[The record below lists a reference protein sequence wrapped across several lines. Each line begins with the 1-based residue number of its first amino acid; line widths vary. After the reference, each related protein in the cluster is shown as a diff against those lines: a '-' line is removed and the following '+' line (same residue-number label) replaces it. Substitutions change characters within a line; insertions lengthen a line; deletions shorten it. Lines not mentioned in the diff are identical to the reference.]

1 MYRDLM
7 CGKISST
14 NEGKKV
20 KLAGWVS
27 RRRDHGQLIFIDL
40 RDKSGIM
47 QIVFNPETSQETHEK
62 AKNLRSEWVISVTGT
77 VNRRIEGAENK
88 EISTG
93 DYEMTVESMDV
104 LSKSKTPPFEISD
117 NKEVS
122 EEVRLKYRFLD
133 LRRESMQNKLNLR
146 HKVTRFI
153 WDDLSSKG
161 FTHIETPILIKST
174 PEGARDYVVPSRVN
188 NGSFY
193 ALPQSPQQM
202 KQMLMVSGCD
212 RYFQIAWCFRDED
225 LRADRQPEHTQLDL
239 EMSFVHQNDVI
250 DVVESLYIDLIKN
263 IDKAIKVD
271 SSFEKLTYS
280 EAMDRFGTDKPDMR
294 FGMELSNFTNIAQS
308 IESNVISNSLKS
320 GGILKGF
327 VAKNLSKYGRRDF
340 DRLTEK
346 VKEQGA
352 GGLIYISIPED
363 FDGEITL
370 DKTSGPLN
378 KFYSEKNFQDIRSL
392 TSAEKGDVIFM
403 IIGDEKIVNNSLSY
417 LRNYIAKENGL
428 IDDNIMKFL
437 WVTDFPLF
445 EKDDDNKWQ
454 PAHHVFS
461 SPKHEDIK
469 FLDTDPGKVNAD
481 LFDLVCNGVEL
492 GSGSIRIHDRHLQE
506 KVFDVIGYS
515 SSEVSNL
522 FGHLLDSFE
531 FGVPPHGGMGLGLD
545 RLVAMLAKEDSIREV
560 IAFPK
565 TQTASDLLFGSPDI
579 ITDEQLNELSI
590 EIIEEEEKSKKW
602 M

>member
-62 AKNLRSEWVISVTGT
+62 AKNLRSEWVFSVTGT
-77 VNRRIEGAENK
+77 VNRRIEGAENN

-93 DYEMTVESMDV
+93 DYEMSVESMDV

-122 EEVRLKYRFLD
+122 EEIRLKYRFLD

-212 RYFQIAWCFRDED
+212 RYFQIARCFRDED

-250 DVVESLYIDLIKN
+250 DVVETLYIDLIKN

-363 FDGEITL
+363 FDGEISL

-378 KFYSEKNFQDIRSL
+378 KFYSEKNFQDIRNL

-403 IIGDEKIVNNSLSY
+403 IIGDEKIVNNSLSF
-417 LRNYIAKENGL
+417 LRNYIAKENRL

-445 EKDDDNKWQ
+445 EKDDENKWQ

-461 SPKHEDIK
+461 SPKLEDIK

-565 TQTASDLLFGSPDI
+565 TQTASDLLFGSPDL

-590 EIIEEEEKSKKW
+590 EIIEEEEKSKK
-602 M
+602 

>member
-1 MYRDLM
+1 M

-77 VNRRIEGAENK
+77 VNRRIEGAENN

-93 DYEMTVESMDV
+93 DYEMIVESMDV

-122 EEVRLKYRFLD
+122 EEIRLKYRFLD

-212 RYFQIAWCFRDED
+212 RYFQIARCFRDED

-250 DVVESLYIDLIKN
+250 DVVETLYIDLIKN

-363 FDGEITL
+363 FDGEISL

-403 IIGDEKIVNNSLSY
+403 IIGDEKIVNNSLSF
-417 LRNYIAKENGL
+417 LRNYIAKENRL

-445 EKDDDNKWQ
+445 EKDDENKWQ

-461 SPKHEDIK
+461 SPKLEDIK

-565 TQTASDLLFGSPDI
+565 TQTASDLLFGSPDL

-590 EIIEEEEKSKKW
+590 EIIEEEEKSKK
-602 M
+602 

>member
-1 MYRDLM
+1 MYRDIM

-77 VNRRIEGAENK
+77 VNRRIEGAENN

-93 DYEMTVESMDV
+93 DYEMIVESMDV

-122 EEVRLKYRFLD
+122 EEIRLKYRFLD

-212 RYFQIAWCFRDED
+212 RYFQIARCFRDED

-250 DVVESLYIDLIKN
+250 DVVETLYIDLIKN

-363 FDGEITL
+363 FDGEISL

-403 IIGDEKIVNNSLSY
+403 IIGDEKIVNNSLSF

-445 EKDDDNKWQ
+445 EKDDEDKWQ

-461 SPKHEDIK
+461 SPKLEDIK

-565 TQTASDLLFGSPDI
+565 TQTASDLLFGSPDM
-579 ITDEQLNELSI
+579 ITDEQLSELSI
-590 EIIEEEEKSKKW
+590 EIIEEEEKSKK
-602 M
+602 

>member
-77 VNRRIEGAENK
+77 VNRRIEGAENN

-93 DYEMTVESMDV
+93 DYEMIVESMDV

-122 EEVRLKYRFLD
+122 EEIRLKYRFLD
-133 LRRESMQNKLNLR
+133 LRRESMQNKLSLR

-212 RYFQIAWCFRDED
+212 RYFQIARCFRDED

-378 KFYSEKNFQDIRSL
+378 KFYSEKNFQDIRNL

-403 IIGDEKIVNNSLSY
+403 IIGDEKIVNNSLSF
-417 LRNYIAKENGL
+417 LRNYIAKENRL

-461 SPKHEDIK
+461 SPKLEDIK

-590 EIIEEEEKSKKW
+590 EIIEEEEKSKK
-602 M
+602 

>member
-62 AKNLRSEWVISVTGT
+62 AKNLRSEWVVSVTGT

-93 DYEMTVESMDV
+93 DYEMIVESMDV

-212 RYFQIAWCFRDED
+212 RYFQIARCFRDED

-250 DVVESLYIDLIKN
+250 EVVESLYIDLIKN

-280 EAMDRFGTDKPDMR
+280 EAIDRFGTDKPDMR

-378 KFYSEKNFQDIRSL
+378 KFYSEKNFQDIRNL

-403 IIGDEKIVNNSLSY
+403 IIGDEKIVNNSLSF

-445 EKDDDNKWQ
+445 EKDDENKWQ

-590 EIIEEEEKSKKW
+590 EIIEEEEKSKK
-602 M
+602 

>member
-93 DYEMTVESMDV
+93 DYEMSVDSMDV

-212 RYFQIAWCFRDED
+212 RYFQIARCFRDED

-280 EAMDRFGTDKPDMR
+280 DAMDRFGTDKPDMR
-294 FGMELSNFTNIAQS
+294 FGMELSDFTNIAQS

-378 KFYSEKNFQDIRSL
+378 KFYSEKNFQDIRNL
-392 TSAEKGDVIFM
+392 TTAEKGDVIFM
-403 IIGDEKIVNNSLSY
+403 IIGDEKIVNNSLSF

-445 EKDDDNKWQ
+445 EKDDENKWQ

-590 EIIEEEEKSKKW
+590 EIIEEEEKSKK
-602 M
+602 

>member
-93 DYEMTVESMDV
+93 DYEMSVESMDV

-212 RYFQIAWCFRDED
+212 RYFQIARCFRDED

-263 IDKAIKVD
+263 IDNEIKVD

-346 VKEQGA
+346 VKDQGA

-378 KFYSEKNFQDIRSL
+378 KFYSEKNFQDITNL

-403 IIGDEKIVNNSLSY
+403 IIGDEKIVNNSLSF

-445 EKDDDNKWQ
+445 EKDDENKWQ

-461 SPKHEDIK
+461 SPKNEDIK

-565 TQTASDLLFGSPDI
+565 TQTASDLLFGSPDL

-590 EIIEEEEKSKKW
+590 EIIEEEEKSKK
-602 M
+602 

>member
-47 QIVFNPETSQETHEK
+47 QIVFNPETSKETHEK

-77 VNRRIEGAENK
+77 VNRRIEGAENN

-93 DYEMTVESMDV
+93 DYEMIVESMDV

-122 EEVRLKYRFLD
+122 EEIRLKYRFLD
-133 LRRESMQNKLNLR
+133 LRRESMQNKLSLR

-212 RYFQIAWCFRDED
+212 RYFQIARCFRDED

-250 DVVESLYIDLIKN
+250 DIVESLYIDLIEN

-378 KFYSEKNFQDIRSL
+378 KFYSEKNFQDIRNL

-403 IIGDEKIVNNSLSY
+403 IIGDEKIVNNSLSF
-417 LRNYIAKENGL
+417 LRNYIAKENRL

-445 EKDDDNKWQ
+445 EKDDENKWQ

-461 SPKHEDIK
+461 SPKLEDIK

-590 EIIEEEEKSKKW
+590 EIIEEEEKSKK
-602 M
+602 

>member
-47 QIVFNPETSQETHEK
+47 QIVFNPEISQETHEK

-93 DYEMTVESMDV
+93 DYEMSVESMDV

-212 RYFQIAWCFRDED
+212 RYFQIARCFRDED

-263 IDKAIKVD
+263 IDNEIKVD

-346 VKEQGA
+346 VKDQGA

-378 KFYSEKNFQDIRSL
+378 KFYSEKNFQDIRNL
-392 TSAEKGDVIFM
+392 TTAEKGDVIFM
-403 IIGDEKIVNNSLSY
+403 IIGDEKIVNNSLSF

-445 EKDDDNKWQ
+445 EKDDENKWQ

-461 SPKHEDIK
+461 SPKNEDIK

-590 EIIEEEEKSKKW
+590 EIIEEEEKSKK
-602 M
+602 

>member
-93 DYEMTVESMDV
+93 DYEMSVDSMDV

-212 RYFQIAWCFRDED
+212 RYFQIARCFRDED

-263 IDKAIKVD
+263 IDKEIKVD

-280 EAMDRFGTDKPDMR
+280 EAMNRFGTDKPDMR

-378 KFYSEKNFQDIRSL
+378 KFYSEKNFQDIRNL
-392 TSAEKGDVIFM
+392 TSAEKSDVIFM
-403 IIGDEKIVNNSLSY
+403 IIGDEKIVNNSLSF

-445 EKDDDNKWQ
+445 EKDDENKWQ

-590 EIIEEEEKSKKW
+590 EIIEEEEKSKK
-602 M
+602 

>member
-77 VNRRIEGAENK
+77 VNRRIEGAENN

-93 DYEMTVESMDV
+93 DYEMIVESMDV

-122 EEVRLKYRFLD
+122 EEIRLKYRFLD

-212 RYFQIAWCFRDED
+212 RYFQIARCFRDED

-250 DVVESLYIDLIKN
+250 DVVETLYIDLIKN

-363 FDGEITL
+363 IDGEITL

-378 KFYSEKNFQDIRSL
+378 KFYSEKNFQDIRNL

-403 IIGDEKIVNNSLSY
+403 IIGDEKIVNNSLSF
-417 LRNYIAKENGL
+417 LRNYIAKENRL

-445 EKDDDNKWQ
+445 EKDDENKWQ

-461 SPKHEDIK
+461 SPKLEDIK

-565 TQTASDLLFGSPDI
+565 TQTASDLLFGSPDL

-590 EIIEEEEKSKKW
+590 EIIEEEEKSKK
-602 M
+602 

>member
-1 MYRDLM
+1 MYRDIM

-212 RYFQIAWCFRDED
+212 RYFQIARCFRDED

-590 EIIEEEEKSKKW
+590 EIIEEEEKSKK
-602 M
+602 

>member
-93 DYEMTVESMDV
+93 DYEMSVDSMDV

-161 FTHIETPILIKST
+161 FTHIETPILIKRT

-212 RYFQIAWCFRDED
+212 RYFQIARCFRDED

-280 EAMDRFGTDKPDMR
+280 DAMDRFGTDKPDMR

-378 KFYSEKNFQDIRSL
+378 KFYSEKNFQDIRNL
-392 TSAEKGDVIFM
+392 TTAEKGDVIFM
-403 IIGDEKIVNNSLSY
+403 IIGDEKIVNNSLSF

-445 EKDDDNKWQ
+445 EKDDENKWQ

-590 EIIEEEEKSKKW
+590 EIIEEEEKSKK
-602 M
+602 

>member
-93 DYEMTVESMDV
+93 DYEMSVDSMDV

-212 RYFQIAWCFRDED
+212 RYFQIARCFRDED

-263 IDKAIKVD
+263 IDKEIKVD

-294 FGMELSNFTNIAQS
+294 FGMELSDFTNIAQS

-378 KFYSEKNFQDIRSL
+378 KFYSEKNFQDIRNL
-392 TSAEKGDVIFM
+392 TTAEKGDVIFM
-403 IIGDEKIVNNSLSY
+403 IIGDEKIVNNSLSF

-445 EKDDDNKWQ
+445 EKDDENKWQ

-590 EIIEEEEKSKKW
+590 EIIEEEEKSKK
-602 M
+602 

>member
-1 MYRDLM
+1 M

-77 VNRRIEGAENK
+77 VNRRIEGAENN

-93 DYEMTVESMDV
+93 DYEMSVESMDV

-122 EEVRLKYRFLD
+122 EEIRLKYRFLD

-212 RYFQIAWCFRDED
+212 RYFQIARCFRDED

-250 DVVESLYIDLIKN
+250 DVVETLYIDLIKN

-363 FDGEITL
+363 FDGEISL

-378 KFYSEKNFQDIRSL
+378 KFYSEKNFQDIRNL

-403 IIGDEKIVNNSLSY
+403 IIGDEKIVNNSLSF
-417 LRNYIAKENGL
+417 LRNYIAKENRL

-445 EKDDDNKWQ
+445 EKDDENKWQ

-461 SPKHEDIK
+461 SPKLEDIK

-565 TQTASDLLFGSPDI
+565 TQTASDLLFGSPDL

-590 EIIEEEEKSKKW
+590 EIIEEEEKSKK
-602 M
+602 

>member
-77 VNRRIEGAENK
+77 VNRRIEGAENN

-93 DYEMTVESMDV
+93 DYEMIVESMDV

-122 EEVRLKYRFLD
+122 EEIRLKYRFLD

-212 RYFQIAWCFRDED
+212 RYFQIARCFRDED

-250 DVVESLYIDLIKN
+250 DVVETLYIDLIKN

-363 FDGEITL
+363 FDGEISL

-378 KFYSEKNFQDIRSL
+378 KFYSEKNFQDIRNL

-403 IIGDEKIVNNSLSY
+403 IIGDEKIVNNSLSF
-417 LRNYIAKENGL
+417 LRNYIAKENRL

-445 EKDDDNKWQ
+445 EKDDENKWQ

-461 SPKHEDIK
+461 SPKLEDIK

-565 TQTASDLLFGSPDI
+565 TQTASDLLFGSPDL

-590 EIIEEEEKSKKW
+590 EIIEEEEKSKK
-602 M
+602 

>member
-1 MYRDLM
+1 
-7 CGKISST
+7 
-14 NEGKKV
+14 
-20 KLAGWVS
+20 
-27 RRRDHGQLIFIDL
+27 
-40 RDKSGIM
+40 M
-47 QIVFNPETSQETHEK
+47 QIVFNPETSQETHEN

-93 DYEMTVESMDV
+93 DYEMSVDSMDV

-212 RYFQIAWCFRDED
+212 RYFQIARCFRDED

-263 IDKAIKVD
+263 IDKEIKVD

-280 EAMDRFGTDKPDMR
+280 EAMNRFGTDKPDMR

-378 KFYSEKNFQDIRSL
+378 KFYSEKNFQDIRNL

-403 IIGDEKIVNNSLSY
+403 IIGDEKIVNNSLSF

-445 EKDDDNKWQ
+445 EKDDENKWQ

-461 SPKHEDIK
+461 SPKLEDIK

-590 EIIEEEEKSKKW
+590 EIIEEEEKSKK
-602 M
+602 

>member
-93 DYEMTVESMDV
+93 DYEMSVDSMDV

-122 EEVRLKYRFLD
+122 EEIRLKYRFLD

-212 RYFQIAWCFRDED
+212 RYFQIARCFRDED

-263 IDKAIKVD
+263 IDKEIKVD

-378 KFYSEKNFQDIRSL
+378 KFYSEKNFQDIRNL

-403 IIGDEKIVNNSLSY
+403 IIGDEKIVNNSLSF

-445 EKDDDNKWQ
+445 EKDDENKWQ

-492 GSGSIRIHDRHLQE
+492 GSGSIRIHDRQLQE

-590 EIIEEEEKSKKW
+590 EIIEEEEKSKK
-602 M
+602 

>member
-93 DYEMTVESMDV
+93 DYEMSVDSMDV

-212 RYFQIAWCFRDED
+212 RYFQIARCFRDED

-378 KFYSEKNFQDIRSL
+378 KFYSEKNFQDIRNL
-392 TSAEKGDVIFM
+392 TSAEKSDVIFM
-403 IIGDEKIVNNSLSY
+403 IIGDEKIVNNSLSF

-445 EKDDDNKWQ
+445 EKDDENKWQ

-590 EIIEEEEKSKKW
+590 EIIEEEEKSKK
-602 M
+602 

>member
-93 DYEMTVESMDV
+93 DYEMSVDSMDV

-212 RYFQIAWCFRDED
+212 RYFQIARCFRDED

-346 VKEQGA
+346 VKGQGA

-378 KFYSEKNFQDIRSL
+378 KFYSEKNFQDIRNL
-392 TSAEKGDVIFM
+392 TTAEKGDVIFM
-403 IIGDEKIVNNSLSY
+403 IIGDEKIVNNSLSF

-445 EKDDDNKWQ
+445 EKDDENKWQ

-590 EIIEEEEKSKKW
+590 EIIEEEEKSKK
-602 M
+602 

>member
-1 MYRDLM
+1 
-7 CGKISST
+7 
-14 NEGKKV
+14 
-20 KLAGWVS
+20 
-27 RRRDHGQLIFIDL
+27 
-40 RDKSGIM
+40 M

-93 DYEMTVESMDV
+93 DYEMIVESMDV

-212 RYFQIAWCFRDED
+212 RYFQIARCFRDED

-263 IDKAIKVD
+263 IDKTIKVD

-280 EAMDRFGTDKPDMR
+280 AAMDRFGTDKPDMR

-320 GGILKGF
+320 GGTLKGF

-340 DRLTEK
+340 DRLTDK

-363 FDGEITL
+363 IDGEITL

-378 KFYSEKNFQDIRSL
+378 KFYSEKNFQDIRNL
-392 TSAEKGDVIFM
+392 ISAEKGDVIFM
-403 IIGDEKIVNNSLSY
+403 IIGDEKIVNNSLSF

-445 EKDDDNKWQ
+445 EKDDENKWQ

-565 TQTASDLLFGSPDI
+565 TQTASDLLFGSPDM
-579 ITDEQLNELSI
+579 ITDEQLSELSI
-590 EIIEEEEKSKKW
+590 EIIEEEEKSKK
-602 M
+602 

>member
-93 DYEMTVESMDV
+93 DYEMSVDSMDV

-212 RYFQIAWCFRDED
+212 RYFQIARCFRDED

-250 DVVESLYIDLIKN
+250 NVVESLYIDLIKN
-263 IDKAIKVD
+263 IDKEIKVD

-280 EAMDRFGTDKPDMR
+280 DAMDRFGTDKPDMR

-378 KFYSEKNFQDIRSL
+378 KFYSEKNFQDIRNL
-392 TSAEKGDVIFM
+392 TTAEKGDVIFM
-403 IIGDEKIVNNSLSY
+403 IIGDEKIVNNSLSF

-445 EKDDDNKWQ
+445 EKDDENKWQ

-590 EIIEEEEKSKKW
+590 EIIEEEEKSKK
-602 M
+602 

>member
-14 NEGKKV
+14 NAGKKV

-77 VNRRIEGAENK
+77 VNRRIQGAENK
-88 EISTG
+88 DISTG
-93 DYEMTVESMDV
+93 DYEMSVESMDV

-212 RYFQIAWCFRDED
+212 RYFQIARCFRDED

-263 IDKAIKVD
+263 IDNEIKVD

-340 DRLTEK
+340 DRLTEQ
-346 VKEQGA
+346 VKDQGA

-378 KFYSEKNFQDIRSL
+378 KYYSEKNFQDITNL

-403 IIGDEKIVNNSLSY
+403 IIGDEKIVNNSLSF
-417 LRNYIAKENGL
+417 LRNYIAKENAL

-445 EKDDDNKWQ
+445 EKDDENKWQ

-461 SPKHEDIK
+461 SPKNEDIK
-469 FLDTDPGKVNAD
+469 FLDTDPGKVKAD

-565 TQTASDLLFGSPDI
+565 TQTASDLLFGSPDL

-590 EIIEEEEKSKKW
+590 EIIEEEEKSKK
-602 M
+602 

>member
-1 MYRDLM
+1 MYRDIM

-77 VNRRIEGAENK
+77 VNRRIEGAENN

-93 DYEMTVESMDV
+93 DYEMSVESMDV

-122 EEVRLKYRFLD
+122 EEIRLKYRFLD

-212 RYFQIAWCFRDED
+212 RYFQIARCFRDED

-250 DVVESLYIDLIKN
+250 DIVESLYIDLIKN
-263 IDKAIKVD
+263 IDKTIKVD

-280 EAMDRFGTDKPDMR
+280 AAMDRFGTDKPDMR

-320 GGILKGF
+320 GGILKGL

-340 DRLTEK
+340 DRLTDK
-346 VKEQGA
+346 VKDQGA

-363 FDGEITL
+363 IDGEITL

-378 KFYSEKNFQDIRSL
+378 KFFSEKNFQDIRNL

-403 IIGDEKIVNNSLSY
+403 IIGDEKIVNNSLSF

-445 EKDDDNKWQ
+445 EKDDEDKWQ

-461 SPKHEDIK
+461 SPKLEDIK

-565 TQTASDLLFGSPDI
+565 TQTASDLLFGSPDM
-579 ITDEQLNELSI
+579 ITDEQLSELSI
-590 EIIEEEEKSKKW
+590 EIIEEEEKSKK
-602 M
+602 

>member
-93 DYEMTVESMDV
+93 DYEMSVESMDI

-212 RYFQIAWCFRDED
+212 RYFQIARCFRDED

-263 IDKAIKVD
+263 IDKEIKVD

-378 KFYSEKNFQDIRSL
+378 KFYSEKNFQDIRNL

-403 IIGDEKIVNNSLSY
+403 IIGDEKIVNNSLSF

-445 EKDDDNKWQ
+445 EKDDENKWQ

-590 EIIEEEEKSKKW
+590 EIIEEEEKSKK
-602 M
+602 

>member
-93 DYEMTVESMDV
+93 DYEMSVDSMDV

-122 EEVRLKYRFLD
+122 EEIRLKYRFLD

-212 RYFQIAWCFRDED
+212 RYFQIARCFRDED

-263 IDKAIKVD
+263 IDKEIKVD

-378 KFYSEKNFQDIRSL
+378 KFYSEKNFQDIRNL
-392 TSAEKGDVIFM
+392 TTAEKGDVIFM
-403 IIGDEKIVNNSLSY
+403 IIGDEKIVNNSLSF

-445 EKDDDNKWQ
+445 EKDDENKWQ

-590 EIIEEEEKSKKW
+590 EIIEEEEKSKK
-602 M
+602 

>member
-93 DYEMTVESMDV
+93 DYEMSVDSMDV

-174 PEGARDYVVPSRVN
+174 PEGARDYIVPSRVN

-212 RYFQIAWCFRDED
+212 RYFQIARCFRDED

-263 IDKAIKVD
+263 IDKEIKVD

-378 KFYSEKNFQDIRSL
+378 KFYSEKNFQDIRNL
-392 TSAEKGDVIFM
+392 TTAEKGDVIFM
-403 IIGDEKIVNNSLSY
+403 IIGDEKIVNNSLSF

-445 EKDDDNKWQ
+445 EKDDENKWQ

-590 EIIEEEEKSKKW
+590 EIIEEEEKSKK
-602 M
+602 

>member
-93 DYEMTVESMDV
+93 DYEMSVDSMDV

-212 RYFQIAWCFRDED
+212 RYFQIARCFRDED

-294 FGMELSNFTNIAQS
+294 FGMELSDFTNIAQS

-378 KFYSEKNFQDIRSL
+378 KFYSEKNFQDIRNL
-392 TSAEKGDVIFM
+392 TTAEKGDVIFM
-403 IIGDEKIVNNSLSY
+403 IIGDEKIVNNSLSF

-445 EKDDDNKWQ
+445 EKDDENKWQ

-590 EIIEEEEKSKKW
+590 EIIEEEEKSKK
-602 M
+602 

>member
-77 VNRRIEGAENK
+77 VNRRIEGAENN

-93 DYEMTVESMDV
+93 DYEMIVESMDV

-122 EEVRLKYRFLD
+122 EEIRLKYRFLD
-133 LRRESMQNKLNLR
+133 LRRESMQNKLSLR

-212 RYFQIAWCFRDED
+212 RYFQIARCFRDED

-250 DVVESLYIDLIKN
+250 DIVESLYIDLIEN

-378 KFYSEKNFQDIRSL
+378 KFYSEKNFQDIRNL

-403 IIGDEKIVNNSLSY
+403 IIGDEKIVNNSLSF
-417 LRNYIAKENGL
+417 LRNYIAKENRL

-445 EKDDDNKWQ
+445 EKDDENKWQ

-461 SPKHEDIK
+461 SPKLEDIK

-590 EIIEEEEKSKKW
+590 EIIEEEEKSKK
-602 M
+602 

>member
-93 DYEMTVESMDV
+93 DYEMSVESMDI

-212 RYFQIAWCFRDED
+212 RYFQIARCFRDED

-263 IDKAIKVD
+263 IDKEIKVD

-378 KFYSEKNFQDIRSL
+378 KFYSEKNFQDIRNL
-392 TSAEKGDVIFM
+392 TTAEKGDVIFM

-445 EKDDDNKWQ
+445 EKDDENNWQ

-590 EIIEEEEKSKKW
+590 EIIEEEEKSKK
-602 M
+602 

>member
-77 VNRRIEGAENK
+77 VNRRIEGAENN

-93 DYEMTVESMDV
+93 DYEMIVESMDV

-122 EEVRLKYRFLD
+122 EEIRLKYRFLD

-212 RYFQIAWCFRDED
+212 RYFQIARCFRDED

-250 DVVESLYIDLIKN
+250 DVVETLYIDLIKN

-363 FDGEITL
+363 FDGEISL

-403 IIGDEKIVNNSLSY
+403 IIGDEKIVNNSLSF
-417 LRNYIAKENGL
+417 LRNYIAKENRL

-445 EKDDDNKWQ
+445 EKDDENKWQ

-461 SPKHEDIK
+461 SPKLEDIK

-565 TQTASDLLFGSPDI
+565 TQTASDLLFGSPDL

-590 EIIEEEEKSKKW
+590 EIIEEEEKSKK
-602 M
+602 

>member
-1 MYRDLM
+1 MYTDLM

-14 NEGKKV
+14 NAGKKV

-77 VNRRIEGAENK
+77 VNRRIQGAENK
-88 EISTG
+88 DISTG
-93 DYEMTVESMDV
+93 DYEMSVESMDV

-212 RYFQIAWCFRDED
+212 RYFQIARCFRDED

-250 DVVESLYIDLIKN
+250 DVVETLYIDLIKN

-363 FDGEITL
+363 FDGEISL

-378 KFYSEKNFQDIRSL
+378 KFYSEKNFQDIRNL

-403 IIGDEKIVNNSLSY
+403 IIGDEKIVNNSLSF
-417 LRNYIAKENGL
+417 LRNYIAKENRL

-445 EKDDDNKWQ
+445 EKDDENKWQ

-461 SPKHEDIK
+461 SPKLEDIK

-565 TQTASDLLFGSPDI
+565 TQTASDLLFGSPDL

-590 EIIEEEEKSKKW
+590 EIIEEEEKSKK
-602 M
+602 